1 MKKKEL
7 KNLALNR
14 KTISNLESNNTV
26 GGNTAQNC
34 VRTFVDANGNNIC
47 LVTLDCQRTEYCV
60 PVSQK
65 ECVSVFI
72 DCITQTETPTCRN
85 CA

>member
-1 MKKKEL
+1 MKKKNL
-7 KNLALNR
+7 KNLVLNR
-14 KTISNLESNNTV
+14 KTISNLEYNTTV
-26 GGNTAQNC
+26 GGNTVDC

-47 LVTLDCQRTEYCV
+47 LVTFDCQRTEYCV
-60 PVSQK
+60 PISDQ

-85 CA
+85 CV